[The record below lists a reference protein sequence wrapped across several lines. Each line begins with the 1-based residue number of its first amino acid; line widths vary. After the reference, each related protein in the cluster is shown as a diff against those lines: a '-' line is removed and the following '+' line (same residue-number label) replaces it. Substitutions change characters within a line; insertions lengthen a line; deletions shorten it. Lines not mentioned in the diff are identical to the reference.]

1 MLGGLCPFPLRLG
14 SNNDTDGVNAEQ
26 YSRTGSTLSSCSM
39 AAPLALVT
47 FDTTGP
53 SILSYNGQ
61 NGVGAFAGPSI
72 VKIGVGVVHL
82 IWEPAYS
89 DAYETSYPWVGRSAL
104 LTAHGASPVLA
115 IATIDPSG
123 EIRVGLHE
131 LGVGNVDGTCTLK
144 VF

>member
-14 SNNDTDGVNAEQ
+14 SNNDADGVSAEQ
-26 YSRTGSTLSSCSM
+26 YSRTGSTLASCSM

-61 NGVGAFAGPSI
+61 NGVGAFAEPAI
-72 VKIGVGVVHL
+72 AKIGIGVVTL
-82 IWEPAYS
+82 TWSPAYS
-89 DAYETSYPWVGRSAL
+89 DAYETSYPWVGRSTL
-104 LTAHGASPVLA
+104 LTGHGASPVGA
-115 IATIDPSG
+115 TATINPSG
-123 EIRVGLHE
+123 VIQVKAYE
-131 LGVGNVDGTCTLK
+131 LGVGDVEGTFTLK